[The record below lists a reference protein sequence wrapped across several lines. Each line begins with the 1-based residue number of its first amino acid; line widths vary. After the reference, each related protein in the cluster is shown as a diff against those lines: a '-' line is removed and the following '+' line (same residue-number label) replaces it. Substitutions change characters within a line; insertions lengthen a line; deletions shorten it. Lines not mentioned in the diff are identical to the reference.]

1 MDSSDPLDDFLA
13 AKPERAWR
21 KPKRVL
27 KALREAYTYGVPV
40 LQMKGH
46 IDQMV
51 EHSGYS
57 FVCGTPDETLRRIVA
72 FLLTNCESNTLSS
85 TLALLWARGGREDIV
100 TAGILLANID
110 HASLDSDVWGVLGG
124 LVRKTEPL
132 EGLLFVVEELY
143 RAEYGSPDDDVLLD
157 WFGGSPIH
165 SSLALLCVHAGW
177 VRSGREPLTAHLR
190 GAVYEMDVGESDGL
204 LKRVCDQL
212 LQAQ

>member
-13 AKPERAWR
+13 AEPERTWH
-21 KPKRVL
+21 KPKRVV

-46 IDQMV
+46 IDQMA

-72 FLLTNCESNTLSS
+72 FLLTNCESDTLSS
-85 TLALLWARGGREDIV
+85 TLPLLWARGGREDIV

-110 HASLDSDVWGVLGG
+110 CASPDSDVWRLLAGI
-124 LVRKTEPL
+124 VRKTEPL
-132 EGLLFVVEELY
+132 EGLLFVVEEQY
-143 RAEYGSPDDDVLLD
+143 RAGYGPPEEDVLLD

-165 SSLALLCVHAGW
+165 SCLALLCVHAGW
-177 VRSGREPLTAHLR
+177 VRTGREPLAAHLR
-190 GAVYEMDVGESDGL
+190 EAVCEVNVGESDGL
-204 LKRVCDQL
+204 LKRVRDQL